1 MSGEQ
6 NALRRSQRTSTLSK
20 RKQEQLLTEQARLTE
35 RQAALEAK
43 KKKAKTIS
51 EKDKK
56 NHKATT
62 KPLQPPEIETTSDNL
77 KMEGAGETFSLED
90 IQTITTGKK
99 DEKEVDNSCEE
110 SSVKQEKKTAIIKLR
125 IKNKDSG
132 SSANSKGKEITNSKG
147 KSKAILSTKSKKTKK
162 LEGSKAPQYVPSN
175 IDKLAS
181 TYPDNY
187 WQFHAESNN
196 GMINYLN
203 FQYQLQLINVD
214 VRDQGPI
221 TGMTLSPDGTMLVTF
236 CNVGAARIWDTREF
250 KLIQKLRDTEE
261 KNIDE
266 FFVGKFTHDQTHLVV
281 GGKLKDRNRWSEEDD
296 DNHILPCPLK
306 IFDVISGK
314 VIARL
319 EGHSEEVLCIKNITY
334 KGEPYFLTTSQ
345 DGYIIKWKLQEDWT
359 TLISKTRME
368 DGITCMAFTVSFVP
382 NTGNRYFMAATD
394 EHVRLYD
401 FEAAQLVQTFSG
413 NMYSQYCDC
422 AKFIYPVES
431 LEGDSDDNDSA
442 QEGSSKA
449 IKKQSKPK
457 SAYLITRGVEIL
469 DAEGGK
475 IASRVNVCILHKL
488 NFPTKKGG
496 LFNLEEIR
504 RYHHKD
510 YHSNSWLIK
519 ISSNGRYLA
528 APTMD
533 GGVFIFNLKNGQV
546 TGILRDHDDLEVRDV
561 IFHPWKP
568 LLFTC
573 ADDGCVKIY
582 TYSFLEND
590 ELNEV
595 DVEKE
600 D

>member
-6 NALRRSQRTSTLSK
+6 QTVLRRSQRTSTLSK

-43 KKKAKTIS
+43 KKKAKVIS

-56 NHKATT
+56 NNT
-62 KPLQPPEIETTSDNL
+62 PLTNEVATTSDII
-77 KMEGAGETFSLED
+77 KVKEGDSLNLED
-90 IQTITTGKK
+90 TQSVNTSKMDVKK
-99 DEKEVDNSCEE
+99 ESDNSREE
-110 SSVKQEKKTAIIKLR
+110 TARQEKKTAIIKLR
-125 IKNKDSG
+125 IKNKDFN
-132 SSANSKGKEITNSKG
+132 SSVNSKGKETATYKG
-147 KSKAILSTKSKKTKK
+147 KSKVVTSTKSKKAKK
-162 LEGSKAPQYVPSN
+162 QEGTKAPQYVPGN

-181 TYPDNY
+181 MHPDNY
-187 WQFHAESNN
+187 WQFHAESNT
-196 GMINYLN
+196 GMINYIN
-203 FQYQLQLINVD
+203 VQYPLQLINVD

-266 FFVGKFTHDQTHLVV
+266 FFVGKFIHDQTRLVV

-306 IFDVISGK
+306 IFDTISGK
-314 VIARL
+314 VIVRL
-319 EGHSEEVLCIKNITY
+319 EGHSEEVLCIKNILF

-345 DGYIIKWKLQEDWT
+345 DGYIIKWKLQDDWT
-359 TLISKTRME
+359 TLINKTRME

-401 FEAAQLVQTFSG
+401 FDAAQLVQTFSG

-422 AKFIYPVES
+422 AKFIYPVEP
-431 LEGDSDDNDSA
+431 LEEDSDYNDNV
-442 QEGSSKA
+442 QESSSKA
-449 IKKQSKPK
+449 TKKPLKPK
-457 SAYLITRGVEIL
+457 FAYLITRGVEIL

-488 NFPTKKGG
+488 IFPTKKGG
-496 LFNLEEIR
+496 SFTLEEIR
-504 RYHHKD
+504 RYYHKD

-519 ISSNGRYLA
+519 ISSNGRYIA

-533 GGVFIFNLKNGQV
+533 GGVFIFNLRTGQV
-546 TGILRDHDDLEVRDV
+546 TSILRDYDDLEVRDV

-568 LLFTC
+568 LLFTY
-573 ADDGCVKIY
+573 GCVKIY
-582 TYSFLEND
+582 TYSFLEN
-590 ELNEV
+590 NESK
-595 DVEKE
+595 DVEIEKE